1 MNNKLSTSVILTGII
16 LILAAALIATLAYIS
31 NQKPQTRGIA
41 PLVVISAMEPDSSV
55 WGQNFPNQY
64 STYLLTQTNNV
75 KTNYGGSNPFSKL
88 ETDPRL
94 VQLFA
99 GMAFSKDYNEERG
112 HANALTDV
120 RETLRINET
129 TPGTCYSCKAATN
142 PKLWNEM
149 GMEAYDATPFSEL
162 GQHINDSIGCA
173 NCHDAETMQLVVT
186 NPALD
191 NALKEQ
197 GIDWTTLTRQ
207 EMRTVVC
214 ANCHVEYYFAGEG
227 KLLVFP
233 WANGTTIEAISQY
246 YIDIGFKDWEHAQSG
261 APMIKMQHPE
271 YEFYTAGSTHYNA
284 GVSCADCHMPYT
296 RDGAAKFSTHN
307 VQSPLLNAQAAC
319 GACHNNVEYVVGRV
333 NIIQDT
339 VWATMSTTEDALV
352 AAIDTIAA
360 AAATPGVDEALL
372 TEARDFHREAQL
384 RWDFI
389 AAENSMGFHNPEE
402 ALRILADAI
411 NLAYQAQL
419 KALEAA
425 GGTVE
430 IQASN
435 N

>member
-1 MNNKLSTSVILTGII
+1 MKNKLSSTVILTGIV
-16 LILAAALIATLAYIS
+16 LILAAALVATFAYIS
-31 NQKPQTRGIA
+31 NQKPQTRGVA
-41 PLVVISAMEPDSSV
+41 PLVDIADLEPDSSI

-64 STYLLTQTNNV
+64 STYLQTETNAV
-75 KTNYGGSNPFSKL
+75 RTNYGGSEPYSKL
-88 ETDPRL
+88 EADPRL

-99 GMAFSKDYNEERG
+99 GYGFSKDYNEERG
-112 HANALTDV
+112 HANSLTDV
-120 RETLRINET
+120 EATLRVNEN

-149 GMEAYDATPFSEL
+149 GIEGFDSTPFAEL
-162 GQHINDSIGCA
+162 GQHIDDPIGCA
-173 NCHDAETMQLVVT
+173 NCHDAETMKLVVT
-186 NPALD
+186 NPSLD
-191 NALKEQ
+191 NALKAQ

-207 EMRTVVC
+207 EMRTIVC
-214 ANCHVEYYFAGEG
+214 ANCHVEYYFAGDQ
-227 KLLVFP
+227 KILTFP
-233 WANGTTIEAISQY
+233 WSGGTTIEAISEY
-246 YIDIGFKDWEHAQSG
+246 YADLGFKDWEHPESG

-284 GVSCADCHMPYT
+284 GVACADCHMPYT
-296 RDGAAKFSTHN
+296 RDGSAKFSNHN

-319 GACHNNVEYVVGRV
+319 GACHTDVDYVVERV

-352 AAIDTIAA
+352 AAIDTIEA

-372 TEARDFHREAQL
+372 TEARDLHREAQL

-425 GGTVE
+425 GGTVD
-430 IQASN
+430 IQATN

>member
-1 MNNKLSTSVILTGII
+1 
-16 LILAAALIATLAYIS
+16 
-31 NQKPQTRGIA
+31 
-41 PLVVISAMEPDSSV
+41 
-55 WGQNFPNQY
+55 
-64 STYLLTQTNNV
+64 
-75 KTNYGGSNPFSKL
+75 
-88 ETDPRL
+88 
-94 VQLFA
+94 
-99 GMAFSKDYNEERG
+99 
-112 HANALTDV
+112 
-120 RETLRINET
+120 
-129 TPGTCYSCKAATN
+129 
-142 PKLWNEM
+142 
-149 GMEAYDATPFSEL
+149 
-162 GQHINDSIGCA
+162 
-173 NCHDAETMQLVVT
+173 
-186 NPALD
+186 
-191 NALKEQ
+191 
-197 GIDWTTLTRQ
+197 
-207 EMRTVVC
+207 
-214 ANCHVEYYFAGEG
+214 
-227 KLLVFP
+227 
-233 WANGTTIEAISQY
+233 
-246 YIDIGFKDWEHAQSG
+246 
-261 APMIKMQHPE
+261 MIKMQHPE